1 MVSPVLVGREGE
13 ISRLRSAFA
22 TVREGHPATML
33 VGGEAGVGKSRLISE
48 FTLAEQEA
56 GARVL
61 TGGCLELG
69 ADGLPFA
76 PFTAVLRDLVRE
88 LGAEAVAGMLAG
100 RAIRELARLLPELG
114 EPPSGGDQ
122 GEARARLFEQ
132 VLVLLEHLAE
142 RAPVILAIE
151 DAHWADRSSRDLLA
165 FLIGNQRALDGVLVV
180 MTYRSDEL
188 HRTHPL
194 RPLIAELDRIDWV
207 ERMDLPRLTRR
218 EAGELAGRI
227 IGSAPDPLYTDR
239 LYRRTEGNPLFLE
252 TLLTSHDAD
261 SGELPD
267 TLRDLLLIG
276 VHRLP
281 EESQEL
287 LRTASAGGERVG
299 HALLAAVS
307 GLGPDELTRVLRPA
321 VTANTLLT
329 DADGYV
335 FRHALIREAV
345 HEDLLPGEHGRLHA
359 RFAQAIDADR
369 SLVPPDRAHIEMA
382 HHWYSAHDVT
392 SALASAW
399 QAAAEAAKAVAH
411 AERLTLVAR
420 VLELWAQVPDAAE
433 RIGADHVQ
441 VLEEAVEAAYDAGD
455 AERGT
460 SLATAALK
468 ELDTAA
474 DPVRV
479 AKLLH
484 RRADFSHQ
492 LGRDNTSDLKRAL
505 ELVPRELSAAT
516 RARILLACNHH
527 GGRHQPEDQ
536 AAGEEA
542 LELAREAGDCVGE
555 ASALLSLAVILAD
568 PGGMAKPGGT
578 CLEMVARAKE
588 IARRD
593 NAYKSLLHV
602 AINESHL
609 LEGAGEHEAAAE
621 VARQGVVTAEEYGL
635 SRTSGTFLAINLA
648 EPLLGLGRWDEA
660 AEVIER
666 AKELSPP
673 PLTLASL
680 EIAAGFI
687 AVARGDTAHA
697 AACTAAAGRVI
708 RTARFKDQHQLPQA
722 QLEIDTAV
730 GRGDAAA
737 AVRIATDAI
746 GQYGLP
752 GSITRYGWPVLVSA
766 ARACALALRR
776 ADTHGDEPLREDA
789 GTLLSGLRGIGA
801 ELGAYGP
808 VQDGWRRT
816 FTAVIREAQQAL
828 DGPDGAGGPDGP
840 DGPGGAS
847 GPDGPGG
854 AGGVGDPGER
864 SNPESPES
872 PESPA
877 GARHR
882 AGGER
887 SGAAGLCAAW
897 DEAAA
902 AWAAV
907 RQPHQEA
914 EALAGAAR
922 AALAAGDRDRAATR
936 LRRAAT
942 LAAALRAGPLSEEI
956 SRLSRGVLRAV
967 GARAASGTGG
977 SPGDAAGAAGDA
989 PGAAP
994 LGLTARELEVLELVT
1009 AGRSNR
1015 EIAAEL
1021 FISAKTASVH
1031 VSNILAKLGVSSRGE
1046 AAATAYRLGLFDP
1059 APASSA

>member
-1 MVSPVLVGREGE
+1 MSDPDGILDSMRPRVVSPVLVGREGE
-13 ISRLRSAFA
+13 ISRLCSAFA
-22 TVREGHPATML
+22 TVREGHPATVL

-48 FTLAEQEA
+48 FTRAEQEA

-252 TLLTSHDAD
+252 TLLTSHEAD

-307 GLGPDELTRVLRPA
+307 GLGPDEMTRVLRPA

-578 CLEMVARAKE
+578 CLEMVAQAKE
-588 IARRD
+588 IARRG

-648 EPLLGLGRWDEA
+648 EPLLWLGRWDEA

-680 EIAAGFI
+680 EIGAGLI
-687 AVARGDTAHA
+687 AVARGDTAQA

-708 RTARFKDQHQLPQA
+708 RTVRFKDQHQLPQA
-722 QLEIDTAV
+722 QLEIDAAA

-737 AVRIATDAI
+737 AVRIAADAI

-752 GSITRYGWPVLVSA
+752 GSITRYGWPLLVSA

-776 ADTHGDEPLREDA
+776 ADADGGEPLREDA
-789 GTLLSGLRGIGA
+789 RALLGALRGIGA

-828 DGPDGAGGPDGP
+828 DGAGGRG
-840 DGPGGAS
+840 GPGGS
-847 GPDGPGG
+847 GEQ
-854 AGGVGDPGER
+854 GD
-864 SNPESPES
+864 

-877 GARHR
+877 GARHQ

-907 RQPHQEA
+907 RQPYQEA

-922 AALAAGDRDRAATR
+922 AALTAGDRDGAATR

-956 SRLSRGVLRAV
+956 SRLSRGVLRTV
-967 GARAASGTGG
+967 GDRAASGTG
-977 SPGDAAGAAGDA
+977 DAAGAASDA

-1031 VSNILAKLGVSSRGE
+1031 VSNILAKLGVGSRGE

>member
-1 MVSPVLVGREGE
+1 M
-13 ISRLRSAFA
+13 
-22 TVREGHPATML
+22 
-33 VGGEAGVGKSRLISE
+33 
-48 FTLAEQEA
+48 
-56 GARVL
+56 
-61 TGGCLELG
+61 
-69 ADGLPFA
+69 
-76 PFTAVLRDLVRE
+76 
-88 LGAEAVAGMLAG
+88 
-100 RAIRELARLLPELG
+100 
-114 EPPSGGDQ
+114 
-122 GEARARLFEQ
+122 
-132 VLVLLEHLAE
+132 
-142 RAPVILAIE
+142 ILAIE

-207 ERMDLPRLTRR
+207 ERMDVPRLTRR

-227 IGSAPDPLYTDR
+227 IGGAPDPLHVDR

-287 LRTASAGGERVG
+287 LRIASAGGERVG

-307 GLGPDELTRVLRPA
+307 GLGPDGLTRVLRPA

-359 RFAQAIDADR
+359 RFAQAIEADR

-392 SALASAW
+392 FALASAW

-411 AERLTLVAR
+411 AERLNLVAR
-420 VLELWAQVPDAAE
+420 VLELWDQVPDAAE
-433 RIGADHVQ
+433 RIGADHTQ

-455 AERGT
+455 GERGT

-468 ELDTAA
+468 ELDAA
-474 DPVRV
+474 AEPVRV

-505 ELVPRELSAAT
+505 ELVPREASAAT

-568 PGGMAKPGGT
+568 PGGMARPGGT
-578 CLEMVARAKE
+578 CLEMVAQAKE
-588 IARRD
+588 IARRG

-621 VARQGVVTAEEYGL
+621 VARQGVITAEEYGL

-648 EPLLGLGRWDEA
+648 EPLLWLGRWDEA

-680 EIAAGFI
+680 EIGAGLI
-687 AVARGDTAHA
+687 AVARGDIAEA

-708 RTARFKDQHQLPQA
+708 RTARFKDQHQLPLA
-722 QLEIDTAV
+722 ELEIDTAIAS
-730 GRGDAAA
+730 GDAAA
-737 AVRIATDAI
+737 AVRIAAEAI
-746 GQYGLP
+746 GQYWLP
-752 GSITRYGWPVLVSA
+752 GSITRYGWPLLVSA
-766 ARACALALRR
+766 ARACVLALRR
-776 ADTHGDEPLREDA
+776 AGSNGDGPLRADA
-789 GTLLSGLRGIGA
+789 TTLLSGLQEIGA
-801 ELGAYGP
+801 EFGAYGP

-816 FTAVIREAQQAL
+816 FTAVVREAQQAL
-828 DGPDGAGGPDGP
+828 DDASGAGG
-840 DGPGGAS
+840 S
-847 GPDGPGG
+847 
-854 AGGVGDPGER
+854 GER
-864 SNPESPES
+864 GDRGDQ
-872 PESPA
+872 ESPA
-877 GARHR
+877 GARHQP
-882 AGGER
+882 GGQR
-887 SGAAGLCAAW
+887 SGANPLCAAW
-897 DEAAA
+897 DEAAT

-907 RQPHQEA
+907 RQPYQEA

-922 AALAAGDRDRAATR
+922 AALAAGDRDEAATR

-942 LAAALRAGPLSEEI
+942 LAAGLRAGPLSEEI

-967 GARAASGTGG
+967 GDRAAAGPGGTPGDAAG
-977 SPGDAAGAAGDA
+977 SPGDA
-989 PGAAP
+989 PGTAP

-1031 VSNILAKLGVSSRGE
+1031 VSNILAKLGVGSRGE
-1046 AAATAYRLGLFDP
+1046 AAATAYRLGLFDQ

>member
-1 MVSPVLVGREGE
+1 MLDDMRPRVVSPVLVGREGE

-22 TVREGHPATML
+22 TVREGRPATVL
-33 VGGEAGVGKSRLISE
+33 VGGEAGVGKSRLIGE
-48 FTLAEQEA
+48 FTRAEQEA

-61 TGGCLELG
+61 TGDCLQLG

-100 RAIRELARLLPELG
+100 RAIQELARLLPELG

-207 ERMDLPRLTRR
+207 ERMDVPRLTRR

-227 IGSAPDPLYTDR
+227 IGGAPDPLYTDR

-287 LRTASAGGERVG
+287 LRVASAGGERVG

-307 GLGPDELTRVLRPA
+307 GLGPDGLIRVLRPA

-359 RFAQAIDADR
+359 RFAQAIDADH
-369 SLVPPDRAHIEMA
+369 SLVPPDRAYIEMA
-382 HHWYSAHDVT
+382 HHWYSAHDVAF
-392 SALASAW
+392 ALASAW
-399 QAAAEAAKAVAH
+399 QAAAEAAKSVAH
-411 AERLTLVAR
+411 AERLNLVAR
-420 VLELWAQVPDAAE
+420 VLELWDQVPDAAE
-433 RIGADHVQ
+433 RIGADHTQ

-455 AERGT
+455 GERGS

-468 ELDTAA
+468 ELDAA
-474 DPVRV
+474 AEPVRV

-492 LGRDNTSDLKRAL
+492 LGRDNASDLKRAL
-505 ELVPRELSAAT
+505 ELVPREVSAAT

-527 GGRHQPEDQ
+527 GGRHGPEDQ

-542 LELAREAGDCVGE
+542 LELAREAGDGVGE
-555 ASALLSLAVILAD
+555 ANALLSLAVIMAD
-568 PGGMAKPGGT
+568 PGGMARPGDT
-578 CLEMVARAKE
+578 CLEMVAEAKE
-588 IARRD
+588 IARRR

-621 VARQGVVTAEEYGL
+621 VARRGVVTAAEYGL

-648 EPLLGLGRWDEA
+648 EPLLWLGRWDEA

-666 AKELSPP
+666 AKDLSPP

-680 EIAAGFI
+680 EVGAGLV
-687 AVARGDTAHA
+687 AVARGDTAEA

-708 RTARFKDQHQLPQA
+708 RTARFKDQHQLPLA
-722 QLEIDTAV
+722 ELEIDTAIA
-730 GRGDAAA
+730 RGDAAA
-737 AVRIATDAI
+737 AVQIAADAI
-746 GQYGLP
+746 GQYWLP
-752 GSITRYGWPVLVSA
+752 GSITRYGWPLLVSA
-766 ARACALALRR
+766 ARACVLALRR
-776 ADTHGDEPLREDA
+776 AGSHGDGPLRKDA
-789 GTLLSGLRGIGA
+789 TALLDRLQEIAAEYGA
-801 ELGAYGP
+801 FGP
-808 VQDGWRRT
+808 VQDGWRRA
-816 FTAVIREAQQAL
+816 FTAVVREAQQAL
-828 DGPDGAGGPDGP
+828 A
-840 DGPGGAS
+840 AT
-847 GPDGPGG
+847 
-854 AGGVGDPGER
+854 GGVGGSGDRGGQ
-864 SNPESPES
+864 
-872 PESPA
+872 ESPA
-877 GARHR
+877 GAGHQ

-887 SGAAGLCAAW
+887 GGAALLCAAW

-907 RQPHQEA
+907 RQPYQEA

-922 AALAAGDRDRAATR
+922 AALAAGDRDEAATR

-942 LAAALRAGPLSEEI
+942 LAAGLRAGPLSEEI

-967 GARAASGTGG
+967 GDRAGSGTGG
-977 SPGDAAGAAGDA
+977 TMGDAPGSPGDA

-994 LGLTARELEVLELVT
+994 LGLTARELEVLELVA

-1031 VSNILAKLGVSSRGE
+1031 VSNILAKLGVGSRGE
-1046 AAATAYRLGLFDP
+1046 AAATAYRLGLFDQ